1 MRRYSDELYHFGIKG
16 MKWGVRRFQRKDG
29 SLTTKGRKHVKT
41 NPSYDSDKEARKAKI
56 KKYAKRAAIG
66 VGVTAALAGAGYL
79 AYKNRGKSN
88 TDPILET
95 LKKQDSELNSILKTQ
110 KENRK
115 KIDSAIASAEE
126 RLHGQ
131 STYGDPRLDAI
142 AKRQQF
148 RVINGSSKRQRLERR
163 RGKAT
168 SPDIIWKKNMA
179 KINGNPIIYTKPIQ
193 KSKFTDRGR
202 SELTKV
208 GINTVQRMNVP
219 RTKVDRIQPDRIQPD
234 RVNVDYATLK
244 SKYDKLSNAVSAQ
257 QAFLNSIPK
266 SERKKKKSKYLRTKR
281 DIDRYF
287 QS

>member
-29 SLTTKGRKHVKT
+29 SLTAKGRKHVKT

-88 TDPILET
+88 ADPILET
-95 LKKQDSELNSILKTQ
+95 LKKQD
-110 KENRK
+110 
-115 KIDSAIASAEE
+115 
-126 RLHGQ
+126 
-131 STYGDPRLDAI
+131 
-142 AKRQQF
+142 
-148 RVINGSSKRQRLERR
+148 SKRQRLERR

-193 KSKFTDRGR
+193 KSKFTNRGR

-208 GINTVQRMNVP
+208 GINTVQRINIP
-219 RTKVDRIQPDRIQPD
+219 RTKVDRIQPDR
-234 RVNVDYATLK
+234 VNIDYATLK

-266 SERKKKKSKYLRTKR
+266 SERKKKKSKYLRSKR

>member
-29 SLTTKGRKHVKT
+29 SLTEKGRKHVKT

-79 AYKNRGKSN
+79 AYKHRGKSN
-88 TDPILET
+88 ADPILET

-193 KSKFTDRGR
+193 KSKFTNRGR

-208 GINTVQRMNVP
+208 GINTVQRINVP
-219 RTKVDRIQPDRIQPD
+219 RTKIDRKQPD

-266 SERKKKKSKYLRTKR
+266 SERKKKKSKYLRSKR

>member
-29 SLTTKGRKHVKT
+29 SLTAKGRKHVKT

-88 TDPILET
+88 ADPILET

-131 STYGDPRLDAI
+131 STYGDSRLDAI

-148 RVINGSSKRQRLERR
+148 RVVKGGRL
-163 RGKAT
+163 
-168 SPDIIWKKNMA
+168 KKYSTPA
-179 KINGNPIIYTKPIQ
+179 LDAYAWNPIRKKTRKNI
-193 KSKFTDRGR
+193 KSARI
-202 SELTKV
+202 S
-208 GINTVQRMNVP
+208 
-219 RTKVDRIQPDRIQPD
+219 RTKVDRIQPHKVNVDRIQPD
-234 RVNVDYATLK
+234 RVNIDYATLK

-266 SERKKKKSKYLRTKR
+266 SERKKKKSKYLRSKR

>member
-16 MKWGVRRFQRKDG
+16 MHWGVRRFQRKDG
-29 SLTTKGRKHVKT
+29 SLTAKGRKHVKT

-79 AYKNRGKSN
+79 AYKNRGKAN
-88 TDPILET
+88 ADPILET

-131 STYGDPRLDAI
+131 STYGDSRLDAI

-148 RVINGSSKRQRLERR
+148 RVINGGSKRQRLERR

-179 KINGNPIIYTKPIQ
+179 KINGNPTIHTKPIQ

-208 GINTVQRMNVP
+208 GINTVQRINVP

-234 RVNVDYATLK
+234 RVNIDYATLK
-244 SKYDKLSNAVSAQ
+244 AKYDKLSNAVSAQ

-266 SERKKKKSKYLRTKR
+266 SERKKKKSKYLRSKR